1 MENVLL
7 SDFNAVVKVFCVG
20 SPAALWFITD
30 WFSRV
35 KATVVK

>member
-1 MENVLL
+1 MENGLH
-7 SDFNAVVKVFCVG
+7 SDFSTVVKVFCAG
-20 SPAALWFITD
+20 SPAALWFITA